1 MPVRKNVF
9 GVSRKMRAF
18 LSAVLAVMLSGPTA
32 FGADKDGLLPAGKP
46 AGIKAAQLDA
56 TDTAVI
62 ATTAAILIAA
72 IVIGATQK
80 SYTSVSTASTS
91 SP

>member
-1 MPVRKNVF
+1 
-9 GVSRKMRAF
+9 MRAF
-18 LSAVLAVMLSGPTA
+18 LSAVLVVMLSGPA
-32 FGADKDGLLPAGKP
+32 AWAADKATLLPAGKP

-72 IVIGATQK
+72 VVLGATQK
-80 SYTSVSTASTS
+80 SYTSVSTTSTS

>member
-1 MPVRKNVF
+1 LEKCF
-9 GVSRKMRAF
+9 FEASRKMRTF
-18 LSAVLAVMLSGPTA
+18 LSTVLAVMLSGPAA

-46 AGIKAAQLDA
+46 AGIKAAQLDV

-62 ATTAAILIAA
+62 ATTAAILITA
-72 IVIGATQK
+72 VVLGATQK
-80 SYTSVSTASTS
+80 SYTSISTTSTN

>member
-1 MPVRKNVF
+1 
-9 GVSRKMRAF
+9 MRAC
-18 LSAVLAVMLSGPTA
+18 LSAVIAVMLSGSAA
-32 FGADKDGLLPAGKP
+32 FGADKDGPLPAGKP

-56 TDTAVI
+56 TNTAVI

-72 IVIGATQK
+72 VVIGATQK
-80 SYTSVSTASTS
+80 SYTSVSTTSTN